1 MQAAKHAVAASVKT
15 QVYFFSRK
23 LINTVHA
30 CVENRG
36 EKAPIHSGLWFSPSS
51 FSRIHSLPCFHL
63 SVPPFSQLRFLDR
76 AAGLRPGRR
85 REERTAVCEENSPGK
100 ANYTQTKHFA
110 CYCVRDSC
118 LIDWMAS
125 NEAGEA
131 RAGKGI
137 DLPVRSRRQT
147 TSQVQTCMP
156 KKKKRE
162 RNRHSHD
169 SLSLWGYKLVLLLL
183 LREAVSVCSGRQM
196 KGSRWRG
203 NFAVLP
209 L

>member
-1 MQAAKHAVAASVKT
+1 
-15 QVYFFSRK
+15 
-23 LINTVHA
+23 
-30 CVENRG
+30 
-36 EKAPIHSGLWFSPSS
+36 
-51 FSRIHSLPCFHL
+51 
-63 SVPPFSQLRFLDR
+63 
-76 AAGLRPGRR
+76 
-85 REERTAVCEENSPGK
+85 
-100 ANYTQTKHFA
+100 
-110 CYCVRDSC
+110 
-118 LIDWMAS
+118 MAS

-147 TSQVQTCMP
+147 TPQVQTCTP
-156 KKKKRE
+156 KKKKKG

-169 SLSLWGYKLVLLLL
+169 FLSLWGYKLVLLL